1 MIKTMWDCMDWR
13 KPLLINVDL
22 LKIVEIV
29 IVALS
34 TNEPRSSEITKRG

>member
-1 MIKTMWDCMDWR
+1 MHWR
-13 KPLLINVDL
+13 KPLLTDVDL

-34 TNEPRSSEITKRG
+34 TNEPRSSEIARRG